1 MSPTPLTEIP
11 NELVVFLVRSTCL
24 SGNASCSTSSSTS
37 SLPASRTR
45 CEMTF
50 CVEIWPSPIATN
62 TASALARFNSSAT
75 PTNASGV
82 SSVVI
87 GRLRLRMA
95 RVSSS
100 FLDGFGTAF
109 LAEPLTNLVACLRA
123 LGEAQPITRRTC
135 GFGLGC
141 QYFNGIAILE
151 LGIKRHQSSVHART
165 HGTVTDFGVH
175 RISEINRSGFGGKRD
190 DLAFRREHVDLCRA
204 QILQGIRRNPAFRS
218 SSRQVAESI

>member
-1 MSPTPLTEIP
+1 MNTPLVLVHCTSTTRSGWRFSSSSMFWQSTRCTDTPWLRVMKPMILSPGTGMQHRANLTQMSPTPLTEIP

-100 FLDGFGTAF
+100 RPSSTAS
-109 LAEPLTNLVACLRA
+109 V
-123 LGEAQPITRRTC
+123 RRS
-135 GFGLGC
+135 LL
-141 QYFNGIAILE
+141 N
-151 LGIKRHQSSVHART
+151 H
-165 HGTVTDFGVH
+165 
-175 RISEINRSGFGGKRD
+175 
-190 DLAFRREHVDLCRA
+190 
-204 QILQGIRRNPAFRS
+204 
-218 SSRQVAESI
+218 